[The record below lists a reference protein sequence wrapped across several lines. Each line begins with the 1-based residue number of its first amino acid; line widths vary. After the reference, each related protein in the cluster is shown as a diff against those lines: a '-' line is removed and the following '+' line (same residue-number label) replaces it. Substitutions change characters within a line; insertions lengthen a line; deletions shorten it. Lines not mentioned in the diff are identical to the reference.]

1 MHEGGHEMNIPNV
14 DGVDEQHVIEVH
26 LENLLKL
33 EVALLQFSH
42 MNIFQGEW

>member
-1 MHEGGHEMNIPNV
+1 MYEGGHEMDIPNV

-33 EVALLQFSH
+33 GVALLQFSH
-42 MNIFQGEW
+42 MNIF